1 MAGWHNAQIRKQTNQ
16 HTTIMADFEDELLLS
31 AEDDARCIE
40 YIKAYLP
47 QELKGRFDDDTL
59 YYFLDV
65 IYEYY
70 ANSGILEQNADADGC
85 IEIDME
91 ALSAH
96 MAQQAEKDRMGKFTA
111 EELLWV
117 ANGEA
122 EYSEQTEED

>member
-1 MAGWHNAQIRKQTNQ
+1 MGSF
-16 HTTIMADFEDELLLS
+16 DDELLLS
-31 AEDDARCIE
+31 AEDDARCVE

-47 QELKGRFDDDTL
+47 QELKERFDEDTL

-70 ANSGILEQNADADGC
+70 ANSGILEQAADDDGC
-85 IEIDME
+85 IDIDME
-91 ALSAH
+91 AVAAH
-96 MAQQAEKDRMGKFTA
+96 MAEQAKKDKMGDFTA

-122 EYSEQTEED
+122 EYSEQAED

>member
-1 MAGWHNAQIRKQTNQ
+1 ME
-16 HTTIMADFEDELLLS
+16 FEDELMLS
-31 AEDDARCIE
+31 AEDDARCVE

-47 QELKGRFDDDTL
+47 QELKERFDEETL

-70 ANSGILEQNADADGC
+70 ANSGILDQDADQDGC
-85 IEIDME
+85 IDIDME
-91 ALSAH
+91 VLAAH
-96 MAQQAEKDRMGKFTA
+96 MAEQAKKDNIGDFTA

-122 EYSEQTEED
+122 EYSEQAEE

>member
-1 MAGWHNAQIRKQTNQ
+1 MSGF
-16 HTTIMADFEDELLLS
+16 DDELMLS
-31 AEDDARCIE
+31 AEDDARCVE
-40 YIKAYLP
+40 FIKAYLP
-47 QELKGRFDDDTL
+47 QELKERFDDDAL

-70 ANSGILEQNADADGC
+70 ANSGILEQDADADGC

-91 ALSAH
+91 ALAKH
-96 MAQQAEKDRMGKFTA
+96 MAEQAAKEKMGEWTA

-122 EYSEQTEED
+122 EYSETVGD